1 MGWKKFWSKVEDQV
15 KNEAENL
22 DDTLRDNPLIAAGIP
37 FTPQNL
43 AVNSAGA
50 IAVGAPYL
58 AAGIGG
64 AGAAGAAGA
73 AGGSA
78 AGAAGAAGGLIGGMS
93 LGQLGLGL
101 GSIGASIYGANQ
113 ANKAADAQVAAA
125 DRAAQLESE
134 SAANQLALQK
144 QIWEKQQA
152 DQAPY
157 LQQGQWAINRL
168 GQLMQNTSNGAAM
181 QQPQSTRKH
190 LLRVHGNDQQ
200 QQQYTQ
206 VANQGGGQL
215 NNPFDTYLKSKGLAN
230 GQFDINNPAYKFQL
244 QQGQRALDSSAAARG
259 MGYSGAQ
266 MKAAQQ
272 FGQGLASQ
280 EYDKQYGRA
289 SQEFGDYF
297 NRVAGLSQGGQQA
310 ANTLGSQGSN
320 YAQNAGNTYAN
331 LSNAQTGIL
340 GQQANARA
348 SGYAARANALGNT
361 LGSLTNLYALNKMYG

>member
-1 MGWKKFWSKVEDQV
+1 MGWKKFWSKIEDQV
-15 KNEAENL
+15 KGEAENL
-22 DDTLRDNPLIAAGIP
+22 DDTLRDNPLVAAGIP

-73 AGGSA
+73 
-78 AGAAGAAGGLIGGMS
+78 GAAGGMS

-101 GSIGASIYGANQ
+101 GSIGAGIYGANQ
-113 ANKAADAQVAAA
+113 ADKAADAQIAAA

-157 LQQGQWAINRL
+157 VSQGQWAISRL

-190 LLRVHGNDQQ
+190 FLKDTAHGNGQQ

-230 GQFDINNPAYKFQL
+230 GQFDTNNPAYKFQL
-244 QQGQRALDSSAAARG
+244 QQGQRALDASAAARG

-297 NRVAGLSQGGQQA
+297 NRVAGISRGGQQA
-310 ANTLGSQGSN
+310 NQSLSN
-320 YAQNAGNTYAN
+320 AGGQYAQNAASTYAN

-348 SGYAARANALGNT
+348 SSYAARANALSNT